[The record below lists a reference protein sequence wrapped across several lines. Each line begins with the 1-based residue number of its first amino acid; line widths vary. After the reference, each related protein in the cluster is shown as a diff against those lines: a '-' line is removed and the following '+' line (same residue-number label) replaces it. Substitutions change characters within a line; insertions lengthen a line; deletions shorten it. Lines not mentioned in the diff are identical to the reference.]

1 MKISSL
7 NLIPSGMPHK
17 IVEIKAGL
25 EARKK
30 LLSMG
35 IHVGDSIIKLN
46 HSRWS
51 PVLLRNLTTHSS
63 KIAIGQGLAKKIM
76 VGDEKL

>member
-1 MKISSL
+1 MKTTSL
-7 NLIPSGMPHK
+7 NLVPSGVPHI

-30 LLSMG
+30 LLTMG

-51 PVLLRNLTTHSS
+51 PVLIRNVTTRSS
-63 KIAIGQGLAKKIM
+63 KIAIGQGLANKIW
-76 VGDEKL
+76 VGDDQL

>member
-7 NLIPSGMPHK
+7 NLTPSGIPHK
-17 IVEIKAGL
+17 IIEIKAGL

-51 PVLLRNLTTHSS
+51 PVLIRNLTTRSS
-63 KIAIGQGLAKKIM
+63 KIAIGQGLARKIL
-76 VGDEKL
+76 VGDDQL

>member
-7 NLIPSGMPHK
+7 NLIPSGIPQK
-17 IVEIKAGL
+17 IIEVKAGL

-30 LLSMG
+30 LLSLG
-35 IHVGDSIIKLN
+35 IHVGDSIVKLN

-51 PVLLRNLTTHSS
+51 PVLIRNLTTHSS
-63 KIAIGQGLAKKIM
+63 KIAIGQGLARKIL
-76 VGDEKL
+76 VGDGQL

>member
-1 MKISSL
+1 MKTLSL
-7 NLIPSGMPHK
+7 NLVPSGIPHK
-17 IVEIKAGL
+17 IVEIKSGL

-30 LLSMG
+30 LLAMG

-51 PVLLRNLTTHSS
+51 PVLIRNVTTRSS
-63 KIAIGQGLAKKIM
+63 KIAIGQGLARKIL
-76 VGDEKL
+76 VGDDKL

>member
-7 NLIPSGMPHK
+7 NLTPSGIPHK
-17 IVEIKAGL
+17 IIEIKAGL

-35 IHVGDSIIKLN
+35 IHVGDSIIKIN

-51 PVLLRNLTTHSS
+51 PVLIRNLTARSS
-63 KIAIGQGLAKKIM
+63 KIAISQGLARKIM
-76 VGDEKL
+76 VGDDQL